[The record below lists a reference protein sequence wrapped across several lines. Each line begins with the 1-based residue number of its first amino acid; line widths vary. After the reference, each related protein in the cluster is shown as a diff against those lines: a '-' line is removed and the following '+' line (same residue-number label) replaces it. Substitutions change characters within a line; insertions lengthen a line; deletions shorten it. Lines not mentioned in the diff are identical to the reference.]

1 MSPTLILKDKEPFAV
16 IGSPGANR
24 IITSVAQVI
33 SNLIDYKMNM
43 ELAVNSPRVHNDTK
57 NLLLYEDR
65 IREEEIMKIKSLG
78 QNTKGLGKWNRVVGG
93 VQAVKILEN
102 GLIEGTADPRRDGT
116 AIGY

>member
-16 IGSPGANR
+16 IGSPGGANR

-57 NLLLYEDR
+57 IYFC
-65 IREEEIMKIKSLG
+65 MKI
-78 QNTKGLGKWNRVVGG
+78 
-93 VQAVKILEN
+93 E
-102 GLIEGTADPRRDGT
+102 
-116 AIGY
+116 